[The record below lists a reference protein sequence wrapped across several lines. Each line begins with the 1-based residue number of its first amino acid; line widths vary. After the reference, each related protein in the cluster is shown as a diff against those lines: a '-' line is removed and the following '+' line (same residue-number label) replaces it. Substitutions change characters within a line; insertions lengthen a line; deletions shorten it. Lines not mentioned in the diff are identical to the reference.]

1 VAWNDRP
8 GGDPYQILG
17 VAAGASQ
24 QDIVRAYHRAAH
36 HAHPDERPADP
47 EAAARFRALTDAYE
61 LLSDTG
67 RRADYDRRR
76 AGQQRAVRHAR
87 TQLRASP
94 GGMPGRWA
102 GAPLWAGPVHIGPP
116 GGQAAGASRARPW
129 PGRPAEIAD
138 VLDWY
143 LERAWGRLW

>member
-36 HAHPDERPADP
+36 HEHPDARPTDP
-47 EAAARFRALTDAYE
+47 EAAARFRALTDAYQ

-76 AGQQRAVRHAR
+76 AERQRAVRHTRAQPR
-87 TQLRASP
+87 TAP
-94 GGMPGRWA
+94 GSAPGRWA

-116 GGQAAGASRARPW
+116 EGQAAGASQPRPDQ
-129 PGRPAEIAD
+129 PAELLD
-138 VLDWY
+138 LLDWY

>member
-36 HAHPDERPADP
+36 HAHPDARPTDP
-47 EAAARFRALTDAYE
+47 EAAARFRALTDAYQ

-76 AGQQRAVRHAR
+76 AERQRAVRHTRAQPR
-87 TQLRASP
+87 TAP
-94 GGMPGRWA
+94 GSAPGRWA

-116 GGQAAGASRARPW
+116 EGQAAGASQPRPDQ
-129 PGRPAEIAD
+129 PAELLD
-138 VLDWY
+138 LLDWY